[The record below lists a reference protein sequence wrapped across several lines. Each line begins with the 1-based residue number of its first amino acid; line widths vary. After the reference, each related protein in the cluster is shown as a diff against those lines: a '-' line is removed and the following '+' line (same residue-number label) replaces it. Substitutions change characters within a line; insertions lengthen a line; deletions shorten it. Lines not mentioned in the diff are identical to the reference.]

1 MTIDDAIQY
10 ENYLDNEQCI
20 RKGDPN
26 RALSEAEYTL
36 EETLLIGG
44 QEHFYLETNYCMAMT
59 IPSDND
65 DELTLYSATQ
75 DPSKIQELAPLA
87 IGKDAKHI
95 QCLIKRIDGGFG
107 GKDSR
112 AYV

>member
-26 RALSEAEYTL
+26 RALSEAEYIL
-36 EETLLIGG
+36 EETLLIGD
-44 QEHFYLETNYCMAMT
+44 QEHFYLETNCCMAMAM
-59 IPSDND
+59 PSDND
-65 DELTLYSATQ
+65 DELILYSATQ

-87 IGKDAKHI
+87 IVEDAKHI
-95 QCLIKRIDGGFG
+95 QCLIKRIDGGFS

-112 AYV
+112 AY